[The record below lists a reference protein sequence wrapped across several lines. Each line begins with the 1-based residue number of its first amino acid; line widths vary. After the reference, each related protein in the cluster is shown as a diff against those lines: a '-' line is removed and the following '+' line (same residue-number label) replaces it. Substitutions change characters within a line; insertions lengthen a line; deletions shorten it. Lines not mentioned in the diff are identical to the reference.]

1 MKKTKLIPW
10 REVQKK
16 YMTDK
21 EIEEMDKRVEDKLAI
36 EALKDL
42 RNELGL
48 TQEELAVKSGIPRTT
63 ISKVENGQRNI
74 SIYKLVQI
82 ANSVDRDLQISFVR
96 KRNKK

>member
-1 MKKTKLIPW
+1 MKKYKLVPW
-10 REVQKK
+10 REVEKK
-16 YMTDK
+16 LFTQE
-21 EIEEMDKRVEDKLAI
+21 EIERIDRKVEDKLALR
-36 EALKDL
+36 ALRDL
-42 RNELGL
+42 RNELSL
-48 TQEELAVKSGIPRTT
+48 TQEELAIKSGIPRTT

>member
-1 MKKTKLIPW
+1 MKKYKLIPW
-10 REVQKK
+10 REVEKK
-16 YMTDK
+16 LFTK
-21 EIEEMDKRVEDKLAI
+21 EEIERIDRKVEDKLALR
-36 EALKDL
+36 ALRDI
-42 RNELGL
+42 RNELSL

>member
-1 MKKTKLIPW
+1 MKKYKLVPW
-10 REVQKK
+10 REVEKK
-16 YMTDK
+16 LFTQE
-21 EIEEMDKRVEDKLAI
+21 EIERIDRKVEDKLAL
-36 EALKDL
+36 EALRDL

-48 TQEELAVKSGIPRTT
+48 TQEELAMKSGIPRTT
-63 ISKVENGQRNI
+63 TSKVENGQRYI

>member
-1 MKKTKLIPW
+1 MKKYKLIPW
-10 REVQKK
+10 REVEKK
-16 YMTDK
+16 LFTQE
-21 EIEEMDKRVEDKLAI
+21 EIERIDRKVEDKLALR
-36 EALKDL
+36 ALKDL
-42 RNELGL
+42 RNELHL

-63 ISKVENGQRNI
+63 ISKVENGQMNI